1 MSKGAVAGIAVGLF
15 IAGVLA
21 GVAGSYI
28 YNRLT
33 AGPGRPPSQSQEV
46 QANGDYVADSSL
58 GGVEMRTTSS
68 SFTEPEKRPWR
79 QRPPE
84 SQIDH

>member
-21 GVAGSYI
+21 GVAGSCI

-46 QANGDYVADSSL
+46 QANGDYVADPSL
-58 GGVEMRTTSS
+58 EGLEMRTTSP
-68 SFTEPEKRPWR
+68 SFAEEKRPWR
-79 QRPPE
+79 QRPSE